1 MSIEF
6 KLQALKENVE
16 IVEVNAI
23 KVNVGDIVT
32 KDQPLV
38 EVQADKAALE
48 VPSPSAG
55 KITQILIKQG
65 DQVKIGQ
72 LIFVIDPAGAGAAV
86 ASSSPPPVP
95 QKTPMAAPI
104 HAPAPIH
111 ASAVAHTAAAAPV
124 ATATAM
130 KTAPI
135 VLSHDDNK
143 VIPAGP
149 STRRIARELGVNLGH
164 VSGTGRH
171 GRVSEDDVRS
181 FVRGSGSNGSSGGSI
196 SVPPLPRFEDFG
208 TVERQPMS
216 AIRRATAKQMSL
228 SWSIVPHVT
237 QSDLSDITDFE
248 AFRKSQT
255 KGPKLTI
262 SAFAMKAV
270 VVLLKE
276 YPVFNSS
283 IDVAGNQ
290 IIHKKFYNIGVAVD
304 TENGLLVPVIR
315 DVDKKSIVELAE
327 ELTSIA
333 ERARQRKL
341 DSKDLTGG
349 TFTITNL
356 GGIGG
361 TGFTPIV
368 NYPEVAI
375 LGISRGR
382 LEPVVHNGEIV
393 PRLMMPLSLSYDHRV
408 IDGAIAARFTRRLAE
423 MLENPYQLLIHA

>member
-23 KVNVGDIVT
+23 KVNLGDIVT
-32 KDQPLV
+32 KDQPLI

-48 VPSPSAG
+48 VPSPAAG

-72 LIFVIDPAGAGAAV
+72 LIFVIDPVGAGAAA
-86 ASSSPPPVP
+86 ASATPPPVP
-95 QKTPMAAPI
+95 QKTPVAAPI
-104 HAPAPIH
+104 HAPAP
-111 ASAVAHTAAAAPV
+111 VPV
-124 ATATAM
+124 ATATAT

-135 VLSHDDNK
+135 VLAHDDNK

-149 STRRIARELGVNLGH
+149 STRRIARELGVDLGH
-164 VSGTGRH
+164 VPGTGRH

-216 AIRRATAKQMSL
+216 AIRRATARQMSL

-237 QSDLSDITDFE
+237 QSDVSDITDFE
-248 AFRKSQT
+248 AFRKSQS
-255 KGPKLTI
+255 KGPKFTI
-262 SAFAMKAV
+262 SAFAMKAA

-382 LEPVVHNGEIV
+382 LQPVVHNGEIV

-408 IDGAIAARFTRRLAE
+408 IDGAVAARFTRRLAE

>member
-48 VPSPSAG
+48 VPSPAAG

-72 LIFVIDPAGAGAAV
+72 LIFVIDPAGAGAA
-86 ASSSPPPVP
+86 ASPATPPTAP
-95 QKTPMAAPI
+95 QNSAKP
-104 HAPAPIH
+104 APAP
-111 ASAVAHTAAAAPV
+111 APAAAVPVVATAAAKAAPV
-124 ATATAM
+124 
-130 KTAPI
+130 
-135 VLSHDDNK
+135 VLAHDDNK

-149 STRRIARELGVNLGH
+149 STRRIARELGVDLGH
-164 VSGTGRH
+164 VPGTGRH

-181 FVRGSGSNGSSGGSI
+181 YVRGSGSNGSSGGSI

-208 TVERQPMS
+208 TVEKQPMS
-216 AIRRATAKQMSL
+216 AIRRATARQMSL

-315 DVDKKSIVELAE
+315 DVDKKSIAELAE

>member
-23 KVNVGDIVT
+23 KVNLGDIVT
-32 KDQPLV
+32 KDQPLI

-48 VPSPSAG
+48 VPSPAAG

-72 LIFVIDPAGAGAAV
+72 LIFVIDPVGAGAAV

-95 QKTPMAAPI
+95 QKTPVAAPI
-104 HAPAPIH
+104 HAPA
-111 ASAVAHTAAAAPV
+111 AVPV
-124 ATATAM
+124 ATATAT

-135 VLSHDDNK
+135 VLAHDDNK

-149 STRRIARELGVNLGH
+149 STRRIARELGVDLGH
-164 VSGTGRH
+164 VPGTGRH

-216 AIRRATAKQMSL
+216 AIRRATARQMSL

-237 QSDLSDITDFE
+237 QSDVSDITDFE
-248 AFRKSQT
+248 AFRKSQS
-255 KGPKLTI
+255 KGPKFTI
-262 SAFAMKAV
+262 SAFAMKAA

-408 IDGAIAARFTRRLAE
+408 IDGAVAARFTRRLAE

>member
-23 KVNVGDIVT
+23 KVNLGDIVT
-32 KDQPLV
+32 KDQPLI

-48 VPSPSAG
+48 VPSPAAG

-72 LIFVIDPAGAGAAV
+72 LIFVIDPVGAGAAV

-95 QKTPMAAPI
+95 QKTPVAAPI
-104 HAPAPIH
+104 HAPVHAP
-111 ASAVAHTAAAAPV
+111 SAVLV
-124 ATATAM
+124 ATATATAT
-130 KTAPI
+130 KAAPI
-135 VLSHDDNK
+135 VLAHDDNK

-149 STRRIARELGVNLGH
+149 STRRIARELGVDLGH

-216 AIRRATAKQMSL
+216 AIRRATARQMSL

-237 QSDLSDITDFE
+237 QSDVSDITDFE
-248 AFRKSQT
+248 AFRKSQS
-255 KGPKLTI
+255 KGPKFTI
-262 SAFAMKAV
+262 SAFAMKAA

-382 LEPVVHNGEIV
+382 LQPVVHNGEIV

-408 IDGAIAARFTRRLAE
+408 IDGAVAARFTRRLAE

>member
-23 KVNVGDIVT
+23 KVNLGDIVT
-32 KDQPLV
+32 KDQPLI

-48 VPSPSAG
+48 VPSPAAG

-72 LIFVIDPAGAGAAV
+72 LIFVIDPVGAGAAA
-86 ASSSPPPVP
+86 ASATPPPVP
-95 QKTPMAAPI
+95 QKTTK
-104 HAPAPIH
+104 PAPTT
-111 ASAVAHTAAAAPV
+111 TATAPVPV
-124 ATATAM
+124 ATATAT

-135 VLSHDDNK
+135 VLAHDDNK

-149 STRRIARELGVNLGH
+149 STRRIARELGVDLGH
-164 VSGTGRH
+164 VPGTGRH

-208 TVERQPMS
+208 TVEKQPMS

-382 LEPVVHNGEIV
+382 LQPVVHNGEIV

-408 IDGAIAARFTRRLAE
+408 IDGAVAARFTRRLAE

>member
-23 KVNVGDIVT
+23 KVNLGDIVT
-32 KDQPLV
+32 KDQPLI

-48 VPSPSAG
+48 VPSPAAG

-72 LIFVIDPAGAGAAV
+72 LIFVIDPVGAGAAA
-86 ASSSPPPVP
+86 ASTTPPPVP
-95 QKTPMAAPI
+95 QKTAVAAPI
-104 HAPAPIH
+104 HAPASVP
-111 ASAVAHTAAAAPV
+111 VAV
-124 ATATAM
+124 ATAT

-135 VLSHDDNK
+135 VLAHDDNK

-149 STRRIARELGVNLGH
+149 STRRIARELGVDLGH
-164 VSGTGRH
+164 VPGTGRH

-216 AIRRATAKQMSL
+216 AIRRATARQMSL

-237 QSDLSDITDFE
+237 QSDVSDITDFE
-248 AFRKSQT
+248 AFRKSQS
-255 KGPKLTI
+255 KGPKFTI
-262 SAFAMKAV
+262 SAFAMKAA

-408 IDGAIAARFTRRLAE
+408 IDGAVAARFTRRLAE

>member
-23 KVNVGDIVT
+23 KVNLGDIVT
-32 KDQPLV
+32 KDQPLI

-48 VPSPSAG
+48 VPSPAAG

-72 LIFVIDPAGAGAAV
+72 LIFVIDPVGAGAAV

-95 QKTPMAAPI
+95 QKTPVAAPI
-104 HAPAPIH
+104 HAPVHAP
-111 ASAVAHTAAAAPV
+111 SAVLV
-124 ATATAM
+124 ATATAT
-130 KTAPI
+130 KAAPI
-135 VLSHDDNK
+135 VLAHDDNK

-149 STRRIARELGVNLGH
+149 STRRIARELGVDLGH
-164 VSGTGRH
+164 VPGTGRH
-171 GRVSEDDVRS
+171 GRVSEDDVRT

-216 AIRRATAKQMSL
+216 AIRRATARQMSL

-237 QSDLSDITDFE
+237 QSDVSDITDFE
-248 AFRKSQT
+248 AFRKSQS
-255 KGPKLTI
+255 KGPKFTI
-262 SAFAMKAV
+262 SAFAMKAA

-382 LEPVVHNGEIV
+382 LQPVVHNGEIV

-408 IDGAIAARFTRRLAE
+408 IDGAVAARFTRRLAE

>member
-1 MSIEF
+1 
-6 KLQALKENVE
+6 
-16 IVEVNAI
+16 
-23 KVNVGDIVT
+23 VGDIVT

-48 VPSPSAG
+48 VPSPAAG

-72 LIFVIDPAGAGAAV
+72 LIFVIDPAGAGAAA

-95 QKTPMAAPI
+95 QKTPVAAPI
-104 HAPAPIH
+104 PAPA
-111 ASAVAHTAAAAPV
+111 AVPV
-124 ATATAM
+124 ATATSA
-130 KTAPI
+130 KAAPI
-135 VLSHDDNK
+135 VLAHDDNK

-149 STRRIARELGVNLGH
+149 STRRIARELGVDLGH
-164 VSGTGRH
+164 VPGTGRH

-208 TVERQPMS
+208 SVERQPMS
-216 AIRRATAKQMSL
+216 AIRRATARQMSL

-248 AFRKSQT
+248 TFRKSQT

-315 DVDKKSIVELAE
+315 DVDKKSIAELAE

>member
-72 LIFVIDPAGAGAAV
+72 LIFVIDPAGSGAAV

-95 QKTPMAAPI
+95 QKTPVAAPSP
-104 HAPAPIH
+104 APA
-111 ASAVAHTAAAAPV
+111 AVPV
-124 ATATAM
+124 ATATAT
-130 KTAPI
+130 KAAPI
-135 VLSHDDNK
+135 VLAHDDNK

-149 STRRIARELGVNLGH
+149 STRRIARELGVDLGH
-164 VSGTGRH
+164 VPGTGRH

-181 FVRGSGSNGSSGGSI
+181 YVRGSGSNGSSGGSI

-208 TVERQPMS
+208 TVEKQPMS
-216 AIRRATAKQMSL
+216 AIRRATARQMSL

-315 DVDKKSIVELAE
+315 DVDKKSIAELAE

>member
-48 VPSPSAG
+48 VPSPAAG

-72 LIFVIDPAGAGAAV
+72 LIFVIDPAGAGAAA

-95 QKTPMAAPI
+95 QKTPVA
-104 HAPAPIH
+104 
-111 ASAVAHTAAAAPV
+111 ASAPTPAAVPV
-124 ATATAM
+124 ATATSA
-130 KTAPI
+130 KAAPI
-135 VLSHDDNK
+135 VLAHDDNK

-149 STRRIARELGVNLGH
+149 STRRIARELGVDLGH
-164 VSGTGRH
+164 VPGTGRH

-216 AIRRATAKQMSL
+216 AIRRATARQMSL

-255 KGPKLTI
+255 KGPKFTI

-315 DVDKKSIVELAE
+315 DVDKKSIAELAE

>member
-23 KVNVGDIVT
+23 KVNLGDIVT
-32 KDQPLV
+32 KDQPLI

-48 VPSPSAG
+48 VPSPAAG

-72 LIFVIDPAGAGAAV
+72 LIFVIDPIGAGAGAAA
-86 ASSSPPPVP
+86 ASATPPPVP
-95 QKTPMAAPI
+95 QKTTK
-104 HAPAPIH
+104 PAPTT
-111 ASAVAHTAAAAPV
+111 TATAPVPV
-124 ATATAM
+124 ATATAT

-135 VLSHDDNK
+135 VLAHDDNK

-149 STRRIARELGVNLGH
+149 STRRIARELGVDLGH
-164 VSGTGRH
+164 VPGTGRH

-196 SVPPLPRFEDFG
+196 SIPPLPRFEDFG

-216 AIRRATAKQMSL
+216 AIRRATARQMSL

-237 QSDLSDITDFE
+237 QSDVSDITDFE
-248 AFRKSQT
+248 AFRKSQS
-255 KGPKLTI
+255 KGPKFTI
-262 SAFAMKAV
+262 SAFAMKAA

-382 LEPVVHNGEIV
+382 LQPVVHNGEIV

-408 IDGAIAARFTRRLAE
+408 IDGAVAARFTRRLAE

>member
-23 KVNVGDIVT
+23 KVNLGDIVT
-32 KDQPLV
+32 KDQPLI

-48 VPSPSAG
+48 VPSPAAG

-72 LIFVIDPAGAGAAV
+72 LIFVIDPVGAGAAV

-95 QKTPMAAPI
+95 QKTPVAAPI
-104 HAPAPIH
+104 HAPVHAP
-111 ASAVAHTAAAAPV
+111 SAVLV
-124 ATATAM
+124 ATATAT
-130 KTAPI
+130 KAAPI
-135 VLSHDDNK
+135 VLAHDDNK

-149 STRRIARELGVNLGH
+149 STRRIARELGVDLGH
-164 VSGTGRH
+164 VPGTGRH
-171 GRVSEDDVRS
+171 GRVSEDDVRT

-216 AIRRATAKQMSL
+216 AIRRATARQMSL

-237 QSDLSDITDFE
+237 QSDVSDITDFE
-248 AFRKSQT
+248 AFRKSQS
-255 KGPKLTI
+255 KGPKFTI
-262 SAFAMKAV
+262 SAFAMKAA

>member
-48 VPSPSAG
+48 VPSPAAG

-72 LIFVIDPAGAGAAV
+72 LIFVIDPAGAGAA
-86 ASSSPPPVP
+86 ASPATPPTAP
-95 QKTPMAAPI
+95 QNSAKP
-104 HAPAPIH
+104 APAP
-111 ASAVAHTAAAAPV
+111 APAAAVPVVATAAAKAAPV
-124 ATATAM
+124 
-130 KTAPI
+130 
-135 VLSHDDNK
+135 VLAHDDNK

-149 STRRIARELGVNLGH
+149 STRRIARELGVDLGH
-164 VSGTGRH
+164 VPGTGRH

-208 TVERQPMS
+208 TVEKQPMS
-216 AIRRATAKQMSL
+216 AIRRATARQMSL

-315 DVDKKSIVELAE
+315 DVDKKSIAELAE

>member
-23 KVNVGDIVT
+23 KVTVGDIVT

-48 VPSPSAG
+48 VPSPAAG

-72 LIFVIDPAGAGAAV
+72 LIFVIDPVGAGAAA

-95 QKTPMAAPI
+95 QKTPVAAPI
-104 HAPAPIH
+104 HAPA
-111 ASAVAHTAAAAPV
+111 AVPV
-124 ATATAM
+124 ATATAT

-135 VLSHDDNK
+135 ALAHDDNK

-149 STRRIARELGVNLGH
+149 STRRIARELGVDLGH
-164 VSGTGRH
+164 VPGTGRH

-196 SVPPLPRFEDFG
+196 SIPPLPRFEDFG

-216 AIRRATAKQMSL
+216 AIRRATARQMSL

-237 QSDLSDITDFE
+237 QSDVSDITDFE
-248 AFRKSQT
+248 AFRKSQS
-255 KGPKLTI
+255 KGPKFTI

-408 IDGAIAARFTRRLAE
+408 IDGAVAARFTRRLAE

>member
-48 VPSPSAG
+48 VPSPAAG
-55 KITQILIKQG
+55 QITQILIKQG

-72 LIFVIDPAGAGAAV
+72 LIFVIDPAGAGAA
-86 ASSSPPPVP
+86 ASPATPPTAP
-95 QKTPMAAPI
+95 QNSAKP
-104 HAPAPIH
+104 APAP
-111 ASAVAHTAAAAPV
+111 APAAAVPVVATAAAKAAPV
-124 ATATAM
+124 
-130 KTAPI
+130 
-135 VLSHDDNK
+135 VLAHDDNK

-149 STRRIARELGVNLGH
+149 STRRIARELGVDLGH
-164 VSGTGRH
+164 VPGTGRH

-208 TVERQPMS
+208 TVEKQPMS
-216 AIRRATAKQMSL
+216 AIRRATARQMSL

-315 DVDKKSIVELAE
+315 DVDKKSIAELAE

>member
-48 VPSPSAG
+48 VPSPAAG

-72 LIFVIDPAGAGAAV
+72 LIFVIDPAGAGAA
-86 ASSSPPPVP
+86 ASPATPPTAP
-95 QKTPMAAPI
+95 QNSAKP
-104 HAPAPIH
+104 APAP
-111 ASAVAHTAAAAPV
+111 APAAAVPVVATAAAKAAPV
-124 ATATAM
+124 
-130 KTAPI
+130 
-135 VLSHDDNK
+135 VLAHDDNK

-149 STRRIARELGVNLGH
+149 STRRIARELGVDLGH
-164 VSGTGRH
+164 VPGTGRH

-181 FVRGSGSNGSSGGSI
+181 YVRVSGSNGSSGGSI

-208 TVERQPMS
+208 TVEKQPMS
-216 AIRRATAKQMSL
+216 AIRRATARQMSL

-315 DVDKKSIVELAE
+315 DVDKKSIAELAE

>member
-48 VPSPSAG
+48 VPSPAAG

-72 LIFVIDPAGAGAAV
+72 LIFVIDPAGAGAA
-86 ASSSPPPVP
+86 ASPATPP
-95 QKTPMAAPI
+95 AAPQNSAKPTP
-104 HAPAPIH
+104 APA
-111 ASAVAHTAAAAPV
+111 AAVPVVATAAAKAAPV
-124 ATATAM
+124 
-130 KTAPI
+130 
-135 VLSHDDNK
+135 VLAHDDNK

-149 STRRIARELGVNLGH
+149 STRRIARELGVDLGH
-164 VSGTGRH
+164 VPGTGRH

-208 TVERQPMS
+208 TVEKQPMS

-315 DVDKKSIVELAE
+315 DVDKKSIAELAE

>member
-23 KVNVGDIVT
+23 KVNLGDIVT
-32 KDQPLV
+32 KDQPLI

-48 VPSPSAG
+48 VPSPAAG

-72 LIFVIDPAGAGAAV
+72 LIFVIDPVGAGASV

-95 QKTPMAAPI
+95 QKTPVAAPI
-104 HAPAPIH
+104 HAPVHAP
-111 ASAVAHTAAAAPV
+111 SAVLV
-124 ATATAM
+124 ATATAT

-135 VLSHDDNK
+135 ALAHDDNK

-149 STRRIARELGVNLGH
+149 STRRIARELGVDLGH
-164 VSGTGRH
+164 VPGTGRH

-216 AIRRATAKQMSL
+216 AIRRATARQMSL

-237 QSDLSDITDFE
+237 QSDVSDITDFE
-248 AFRKSQT
+248 AFRKSQS
-255 KGPKLTI
+255 KGPKFTI

-408 IDGAIAARFTRRLAE
+408 IDGAVAARFTRRLAE

>member
-23 KVNVGDIVT
+23 KVNLGDIVT
-32 KDQPLV
+32 KDQPLI

-48 VPSPSAG
+48 VPSPAAG

-72 LIFVIDPAGAGAAV
+72 LIFVIDPIGAGAAP
-86 ASSSPPPVP
+86 ASATPPPVP
-95 QKTPMAAPI
+95 QKTTK
-104 HAPAPIH
+104 PAPTT
-111 ASAVAHTAAAAPV
+111 TATAPVPV
-124 ATATAM
+124 ATATAT
-130 KTAPI
+130 KTAPM
-135 VLSHDDNK
+135 VLAHDDNK

-149 STRRIARELGVNLGH
+149 STRRIARELGVDLGH
-164 VSGTGRH
+164 VPGTGRH

-196 SVPPLPRFEDFG
+196 SIPPLPRFEDFG

-216 AIRRATAKQMSL
+216 AIRRATARQMSL

-237 QSDLSDITDFE
+237 QSDVSDITDFE
-248 AFRKSQT
+248 AFRKSQS
-255 KGPKLTI
+255 KGPKFTI
-262 SAFAMKAV
+262 SAFAMKAA

-382 LEPVVHNGEIV
+382 LQPVVHNGEIV

-408 IDGAIAARFTRRLAE
+408 IDGAVAARFTRRLAE

>member
-23 KVNVGDIVT
+23 KVNLGDIVT
-32 KDQPLV
+32 KDQPLI

-48 VPSPSAG
+48 VPSPAAG

-72 LIFVIDPAGAGAAV
+72 LIFVIDPVGAGAAA
-86 ASSSPPPVP
+86 ASATPPPVP
-95 QKTPMAAPI
+95 QKTPVAAPI
-104 HAPAPIH
+104 HAPA
-111 ASAVAHTAAAAPV
+111 AVPV
-124 ATATAM
+124 ATATAT

-135 VLSHDDNK
+135 VLAHDDNK

-149 STRRIARELGVNLGH
+149 STRRIARELGVDLGH

-196 SVPPLPRFEDFG
+196 SIPPLPRFEDFG

-216 AIRRATAKQMSL
+216 AIRRATARQMSL

-237 QSDLSDITDFE
+237 QSDVSDITDFE
-248 AFRKSQT
+248 AFRKSQS
-255 KGPKLTI
+255 KGPKFTI
-262 SAFAMKAV
+262 SAFAMKAA

-382 LEPVVHNGEIV
+382 LQPVVHNGEIV

-408 IDGAIAARFTRRLAE
+408 IDGAVAARFTRRLAE

>member
-48 VPSPSAG
+48 VPSPAAG

-72 LIFVIDPAGAGAAV
+72 LIFVIDPIGAGAGAAAGAAA
-86 ASSSPPPVP
+86 ASATPPPVP
-95 QKTPMAAPI
+95 QKTPVAAPTP
-104 HAPAPIH
+104 APA
-111 ASAVAHTAAAAPV
+111 AVPV
-124 ATATAM
+124 ATATSA
-130 KTAPI
+130 KAAPI
-135 VLSHDDNK
+135 VLAHDDNK

-149 STRRIARELGVNLGH
+149 STRRIARELGVDLGH
-164 VSGTGRH
+164 VPGTGRH

-181 FVRGSGSNGSSGGSI
+181 YVRGSGSNGSSGGSI

-216 AIRRATAKQMSL
+216 AIRRATARQMSL

-315 DVDKKSIVELAE
+315 DVDKKSIAELAE

>member
-72 LIFVIDPAGAGAAV
+72 LIFVIDPAGSGAAV

-95 QKTPMAAPI
+95 QKTPVVAPT
-104 HAPAPIH
+104 HAPAPV
-111 ASAVAHTAAAAPV
+111 SV
-124 ATATAM
+124 ATATATAT

-135 VLSHDDNK
+135 VLSHDNNK

-149 STRRIARELGVNLGH
+149 STRRIARELGVDLGH
-164 VSGTGRH
+164 VPGTGRH

-181 FVRGSGSNGSSGGSI
+181 FVRGSGSNGSTGGSI

-216 AIRRATAKQMSL
+216 AIRRATARQMSL

-315 DVDKKSIVELAE
+315 DVDKKSIAELAE

>member
-23 KVNVGDIVT
+23 KVNLGDIVT
-32 KDQPLV
+32 KDQPLI

-48 VPSPSAG
+48 VPSPAAG

-72 LIFVIDPAGAGAAV
+72 LIFVIDPIGAGAAP
-86 ASSSPPPVP
+86 ASATPPPVP
-95 QKTPMAAPI
+95 QKTTQ
-104 HAPAPIH
+104 PAPTT
-111 ASAVAHTAAAAPV
+111 TATAPVPV
-124 ATATAM
+124 ATATAT
-130 KTAPI
+130 KAAPI
-135 VLSHDDNK
+135 VLAHDDNK

-149 STRRIARELGVNLGH
+149 STRRIARELGVDLGH
-164 VSGTGRH
+164 VPGTGRH

-216 AIRRATAKQMSL
+216 AIRRATARQMSL

-237 QSDLSDITDFE
+237 QSDVSDITDFE
-248 AFRKSQT
+248 AFRKSQS
-255 KGPKLTI
+255 KGPKFTI
-262 SAFAMKAV
+262 SAFAMKAA

-382 LEPVVHNGEIV
+382 LQPVVHNGEIV

-408 IDGAIAARFTRRLAE
+408 IDGAVAARFTRRLAE

>member
-48 VPSPSAG
+48 VPSPAAG

-72 LIFVIDPAGAGAAV
+72 LIFVIDPAGAGAA
-86 ASSSPPPVP
+86 ASPATPPTAP
-95 QKTPMAAPI
+95 QNSAKP
-104 HAPAPIH
+104 APAP
-111 ASAVAHTAAAAPV
+111 APAAAVPVVATAAAKV
-124 ATATAM
+124 
-130 KTAPI
+130 API
-135 VLSHDDNK
+135 VLAHDDNK

-149 STRRIARELGVNLGH
+149 STRRIARELGVDLGH
-164 VSGTGRH
+164 VPGTGRH

-181 FVRGSGSNGSSGGSI
+181 YVRGSGSNGSSGGSI

-208 TVERQPMS
+208 TVEKQPMS
-216 AIRRATAKQMSL
+216 AIRRATARQMSL

-315 DVDKKSIVELAE
+315 DVDKKSIAELAE

>member
-48 VPSPSAG
+48 VPSPAAG

-72 LIFVIDPAGAGAAV
+72 LIFVIDPAGSGAAV

-95 QKTPMAAPI
+95 QKTPVAAPSP
-104 HAPAPIH
+104 APA
-111 ASAVAHTAAAAPV
+111 AVPV
-124 ATATAM
+124 ATATAT
-130 KTAPI
+130 KAAPI
-135 VLSHDDNK
+135 VLAHDDNK

-149 STRRIARELGVNLGH
+149 STRRIARELGVDLGH
-164 VSGTGRH
+164 VPGTGRH

-181 FVRGSGSNGSSGGSI
+181 YVRGNGSNGSSGGSI

-208 TVERQPMS
+208 TVEKQPMS

-315 DVDKKSIVELAE
+315 DVDKKSIAELAE

>member
-48 VPSPSAG
+48 VPSPAAG

-72 LIFVIDPAGAGAAV
+72 LIFVIDPAGSGAAV

-95 QKTPMAAPI
+95 QKTPVAAPSP
-104 HAPAPIH
+104 APA
-111 ASAVAHTAAAAPV
+111 AVPV
-124 ATATAM
+124 ATATAT
-130 KTAPI
+130 KAAPI
-135 VLSHDDNK
+135 VLAHDDNK

-149 STRRIARELGVNLGH
+149 STRRIARELGVDLGH
-164 VSGTGRH
+164 VPGTGRH

-208 TVERQPMS
+208 TVEKQPMS

-315 DVDKKSIVELAE
+315 DVDKKSIAELAE

>member
-48 VPSPSAG
+48 VPSPAAG

-72 LIFVIDPAGAGAAV
+72 LIFVIDPAGSGAAV

-95 QKTPMAAPI
+95 QKTPVAAPI
-104 HAPAPIH
+104 PAPA
-111 ASAVAHTAAAAPV
+111 AVPV
-124 ATATAM
+124 ATATSA
-130 KTAPI
+130 KAAPI
-135 VLSHDDNK
+135 VLAHDDNK

-149 STRRIARELGVNLGH
+149 STRRIARELGVDLGH
-164 VSGTGRH
+164 VPGTGRH

-208 TVERQPMS
+208 SVERQPMS
-216 AIRRATAKQMSL
+216 AIRRATARQMSL

-248 AFRKSQT
+248 TFRKSQT

-315 DVDKKSIVELAE
+315 DVDKKSIAELAE

>member
-48 VPSPSAG
+48 VPSPAAG

-72 LIFVIDPAGAGAAV
+72 LIFVIDPAGAGAA
-86 ASSSPPPVP
+86 ASPATPPTAP
-95 QKTPMAAPI
+95 QNSAKP
-104 HAPAPIH
+104 APAP
-111 ASAVAHTAAAAPV
+111 AAAVPVVATAAAKAAPV
-124 ATATAM
+124 
-130 KTAPI
+130 
-135 VLSHDDNK
+135 VLAHDDNK

-149 STRRIARELGVNLGH
+149 STRRIARELGVDLGH
-164 VSGTGRH
+164 VPGTGRH

-181 FVRGSGSNGSSGGSI
+181 YVRGSGSNGSSGGSI

-208 TVERQPMS
+208 TVEKQPMS
-216 AIRRATAKQMSL
+216 AIRRATARQMSL

-315 DVDKKSIVELAE
+315 DVDKKSIAELAE

>member
-48 VPSPSAG
+48 VPSPAAG

-72 LIFVIDPAGAGAAV
+72 LIFVIDPAGSGAAV
-86 ASSSPPPVP
+86 ASSSHPPVP
-95 QKTPMAAPI
+95 QKTPVAAPSP
-104 HAPAPIH
+104 APA
-111 ASAVAHTAAAAPV
+111 AVPV
-124 ATATAM
+124 ATATAT
-130 KTAPI
+130 KAAPI
-135 VLSHDDNK
+135 VLAHDDNK

-149 STRRIARELGVNLGH
+149 STRRIARELGVDLGH
-164 VSGTGRH
+164 VPGTGRH

-208 TVERQPMS
+208 TVEKQPMS
-216 AIRRATAKQMSL
+216 AIRRATARQMSL

-315 DVDKKSIVELAE
+315 DVDKKSIAELAE

>member
-48 VPSPSAG
+48 VPSPAAG

-72 LIFVIDPAGAGAAV
+72 LIFVIDPAGAGAA
-86 ASSSPPPVP
+86 ASPATPPTAP
-95 QKTPMAAPI
+95 QNSAKP
-104 HAPAPIH
+104 APAP
-111 ASAVAHTAAAAPV
+111 AAAVPVVATAAAKA
-124 ATATAM
+124 
-130 KTAPI
+130 API
-135 VLSHDDNK
+135 VLAHDDNK

-149 STRRIARELGVNLGH
+149 STRRIARELGVDLGH
-164 VSGTGRH
+164 VPGTGRH

-181 FVRGSGSNGSSGGSI
+181 YVRGSGSNGSSGGSI

-208 TVERQPMS
+208 TVEKQPMS
-216 AIRRATAKQMSL
+216 AIRRATARQMSL

-315 DVDKKSIVELAE
+315 DVDKKSIAELAE

-408 IDGAIAARFTRRLAE
+408 IDGAVAARFTRRLAE

>member
-48 VPSPSAG
+48 VPSPAAG

-72 LIFVIDPAGAGAAV
+72 LIFVIDPAGAGAPV

-95 QKTPMAAPI
+95 QKTPVAAPSP
-104 HAPAPIH
+104 APA
-111 ASAVAHTAAAAPV
+111 AVPV
-124 ATATAM
+124 ATATAT
-130 KTAPI
+130 KAAPI
-135 VLSHDDNK
+135 VLAHDDNK

-149 STRRIARELGVNLGH
+149 STRRIARELGVDLGH
-164 VSGTGRH
+164 VPGTGRH

-208 TVERQPMS
+208 TVEKQPMS
-216 AIRRATAKQMSL
+216 AIRRATARQMSL

-315 DVDKKSIVELAE
+315 DVDKKSISELAE

>member
-48 VPSPSAG
+48 VPSPAAG

-72 LIFVIDPAGAGAAV
+72 LIFVIDPAGSGAAV

-95 QKTPMAAPI
+95 QKTPVVAPT
-104 HAPAPIH
+104 HAPAPV
-111 ASAVAHTAAAAPV
+111 SV
-124 ATATAM
+124 ATATATAT

-135 VLSHDDNK
+135 VLSHDNNK

-149 STRRIARELGVNLGH
+149 STRRIARELGVDLGH
-164 VSGTGRH
+164 VPGTGRH

-255 KGPKLTI
+255 KGPKFTI

-315 DVDKKSIVELAE
+315 DVDKKSIAELAE

-361 TGFTPIV
+361 TGFTHIV

>member
-72 LIFVIDPAGAGAAV
+72 LIFVIDPAGSGAAV

-95 QKTPMAAPI
+95 QKATVAAPSP
-104 HAPAPIH
+104 APA
-111 ASAVAHTAAAAPV
+111 AVPV
-124 ATATAM
+124 ATATAT
-130 KTAPI
+130 KAAPI
-135 VLSHDDNK
+135 VLAHDDNK

-149 STRRIARELGVNLGH
+149 STRRIARELGVDLGH
-164 VSGTGRH
+164 VPGTGRH

-208 TVERQPMS
+208 TVEKQPMS
-216 AIRRATAKQMSL
+216 AIRRATARQMSL

-315 DVDKKSIVELAE
+315 DVDKKSIAELAE

>member
-48 VPSPSAG
+48 VPSPAAG

-72 LIFVIDPAGAGAAV
+72 LIFVIDPAGSGAAV

-95 QKTPMAAPI
+95 QKTPVAAPSP
-104 HAPAPIH
+104 APA
-111 ASAVAHTAAAAPV
+111 AVPV
-124 ATATAM
+124 ATATAT
-130 KTAPI
+130 KAAPI
-135 VLSHDDNK
+135 VLAHDDNK

-149 STRRIARELGVNLGH
+149 STRRIARELGVDLGH
-164 VSGTGRH
+164 VPGTGRH

-208 TVERQPMS
+208 TVEKQPMS
-216 AIRRATAKQMSL
+216 AIRRATARQMSL

-315 DVDKKSIVELAE
+315 DVDKKSIAELAE

>member
-72 LIFVIDPAGAGAAV
+72 LIFVIDPAGSGAAV

-95 QKTPMAAPI
+95 QKTPVAAPSP
-104 HAPAPIH
+104 APA
-111 ASAVAHTAAAAPV
+111 AVPV
-124 ATATAM
+124 ATATAT
-130 KTAPI
+130 KAAPI
-135 VLSHDDNK
+135 VLAHDDNK

-149 STRRIARELGVNLGH
+149 STRRIARELGVDLGH
-164 VSGTGRH
+164 VPGTGRH

-208 TVERQPMS
+208 TVEKQPMS
-216 AIRRATAKQMSL
+216 AIRRATARQMSL

-315 DVDKKSIVELAE
+315 DVDKKSIAELAE

>member
-16 IVEVNAI
+16 IVEVNAV

-48 VPSPSAG
+48 VPSPAAG

-72 LIFVIDPAGAGAAV
+72 LIFIIDPAGAGAA
-86 ASSSPPPVP
+86 SPPPPPVTPQTTAKPAQATTLVP
-95 QKTPMAAPI
+95 
-104 HAPAPIH
+104 
-111 ASAVAHTAAAAPV
+111 ASAATQIV
-124 ATATAM
+124 ATPSA
-130 KTAPI
+130 KSNHV
-135 VLSHDDNK
+135 VLAKDDSK

-149 STRRIARELGVNLGH
+149 STRRIARELGVDLGH
-164 VSGTGRH
+164 VPGTGRH

-181 FVRGSGSNGSSGGSI
+181 FVRGNASGGTSGGAI

-216 AIRRATAKQMSL
+216 AIRRATARQMSL

-237 QSDLSDITDFE
+237 QSDISDITDFE
-248 AFRKSQT
+248 AFRKSQS
-255 KGPKLTI
+255 KGPKFTI

-382 LEPVVHNGEIV
+382 LEPVVHQGEIV